1 MTTGYDA
8 ISTSRHDG
16 EQQAPHGYPSLS
28 LRSSRKLSV
37 VLGVLSLFTTGSHYA
52 RHSLSGLG
60 PALMSEFGVRRTAFS
75 FLFSLEQLPGII
87 LPVLSGLCLF
97 LLRVPLSYAAVVIA
111 IILLVSSGVC
121 AISINLKMYSLLMT
135 GRFVFGA
142 AESLMAILQGAIIA
156 HTFRDADISTAFGV
170 MLLVSRFSSFAGF
183 VFPPIILNNS
193 SLAAA
198 MWTSV
203 AVLVIPVCATLAYS
217 KLTYNHSNQMRNP
230 VPSSES
236 VSSYDI
242 GTLLATSVQAVLK
255 LRLSFW
261 LLSYVFLTVASCT
274 FTLLHFAPD
283 IFNQMHISGIN
294 EVSTS
299 ILSGILFLVAGITS
313 PLMGILADK
322 FGRRPVFLLVASAS
336 SSLGLLLIIAVI
348 TTSAFM
354 HAKFVTVAI
363 TLIMIGLCISPVL
376 LLSCIAIVVP
386 NAALPLALGM
396 YKAVENLGLAIV
408 HVTVGSLRD
417 ISGTYASAVAFL
429 SILALSAIPAIL
441 LVAKIA
447 PETQTT
453 AQNHHRSGII
463 VKGINVSDVEP

>member
-203 AVLVIPVCATLAYS
+203 AVLVIPVCATLAS
-217 KLTYNHSNQMRNP
+217 
-230 VPSSES
+230 
-236 VSSYDI
+236 
-242 GTLLATSVQAVLK
+242 VLK